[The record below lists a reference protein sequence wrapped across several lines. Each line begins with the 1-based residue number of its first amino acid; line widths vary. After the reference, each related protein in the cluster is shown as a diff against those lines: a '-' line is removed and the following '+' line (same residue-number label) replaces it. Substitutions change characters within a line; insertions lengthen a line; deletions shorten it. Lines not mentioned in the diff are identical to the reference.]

1 MKNKKAIEPVLAT
14 VLLIVITIV
23 AVALVVTFVVP
34 FIQQQ
39 LGVSGLCYKARGIQ
53 IDPEATCYN
62 GTHLILKVV
71 WSGNEELNLTKIRV
85 SASTAT
91 DTKSKDI
98 PSELGGPGFSL
109 PEHPGEERTWVIS
122 NTQFDFTGQ
131 SINYTSVSIAPVIKP
146 AKGNEITCEI
156 RSIAVERC

>member
-1 MKNKKAIEPVLAT
+1 MMKNKKAIEPVVAT

-23 AVALVVTFVVP
+23 AVALVIAFVVP

-39 LGVSGLCYKARGIQ
+39 LGVSGLCYKAQGIQ
-53 IDPEATCYN
+53 IDPEATCHN
-62 GTHLILKVV
+62 ETHLTLKVV

-91 DTKSKDI
+91 DTKSKTI
-98 PSELGGPGFSL
+98 PTELSGLSL
-109 PEHPGEERTWVIS
+109 PAHPGEERTWVIS
-122 NTQFDFTGQ
+122 TSLFGFEDNA
-131 SINYTSVSIAPVIKP
+131 NYTSVSIAPVIKP